1 MTHMD
6 AYKFGYAYGL
16 LEREIEAGQNNA
28 LKKQVG
34 IGTLSFDRA
43 MVRPAKELYAL
54 LLRPDIM
61 RFLDDRKPCE
71 SKIRALIDTD
81 ATEENEDIIPAALQS
96 SWCIGR
102 YHAASGSEPHFTA
115 DGETIGAPKKKPDEK
130 ATMQALRKMAGLTQ
144 KEAAKKMGCTQVE
157 ISLWETGKRAPTVET
172 IKRLAQLYQCAVDDL
187 I

>member
-1 MTHMD
+1 MTHME

-43 MVRPAKELYAL
+43 MARPAKELYAL
-54 LLRPDIM
+54 LLRPDIR
-61 RFLDDRKPCE
+61 RFLDEREPCE
-71 SKIRALIDTD
+71 SKIQALIDTG
-81 ATEENEDIIPAALQS
+81 ATVENEDIIPAALQS

-115 DGETIGAPKKKPDEK
+115 DGETIGPPKEK
-130 ATMQALRKMAGLTQ
+130 LGEKVTIQALRKMAGLTQ
-144 KEAAKKMGCTQVE
+144 AEAAQKMGCTQEE
-157 ISLWETGKRAPTVET
+157 ISRWENGKRTPTAET
-172 IKRLAQLYQCAVDDL
+172 LKRLAQLYQCAVDDL